1 MTDLKA
7 AADRIRHVK
16 RGSTYTIIAHGKIQ
30 TDRPL
35 RDYAEVTVYRG
46 DDGLFWVRPI
56 DEMEDGRFEPISTH
70 KEGTI
75 DPA

>member
-1 MTDLKA
+1 MTDQAKTA
-7 AADRIRHVK
+7 PERIRHVK
-16 RGSTYTIIAHGKIQ
+16 RGSTYTVIAHGKIQ

-56 DEMEDGRFEPISTH
+56 DEMEDGRFEPVAALAGERE
-70 KEGTI
+70 EG
-75 DPA
+75 